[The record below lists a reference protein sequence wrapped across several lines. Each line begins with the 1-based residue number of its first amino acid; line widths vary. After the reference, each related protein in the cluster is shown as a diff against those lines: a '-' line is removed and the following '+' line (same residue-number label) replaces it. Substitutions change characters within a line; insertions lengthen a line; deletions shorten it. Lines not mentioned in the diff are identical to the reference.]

1 MYLLPK
7 ECIVYSDHQSFKHFR
22 KKKHIDRMLSRQ
34 EAYVERFN
42 YVIVYKSGITNQVV
56 DALSHCA
63 TLLVTISIEVPS
75 FD

>member
-1 MYLLPK
+1 
-7 ECIVYSDHQSFKHFR
+7 
-22 KKKHIDRMLSRQ
+22 MLSKQ